1 MSGGGS
7 NVEAVLKAEV
17 AECTRLLNAEG
28 ILGYSGHVSARLPG
42 RGAFLIQGFD
52 DSRATLVPDDLLT
65 VDFAGNVLA
74 GPSGKKPPSELYIH
88 AEILRRRDDV
98 NSVAHFHPETA
109 TLFTLVDEPK
119 LAPVKNAAARWADG
133 IPTHPVPGHID
144 SPARGADL
152 AATLDAHHAA
162 LIRAHGVVV
171 VAESVKSLLADCVH
185 FEENAEAM
193 YRAAALGA
201 VRPLSTDEM
210 ADYTDRF
217 DRARHAEKLWIYY
230 TSRAATAPTSGR

>member
-1 MSGGGS
+1 MSAGS

-42 RGAFLIQGFD
+42 RDAFLIQGFD
-52 DSRATLVPDDLLT
+52 DSRATLAPDDLLT
-65 VDFAGNVLA
+65 VDFSGNVLA
-74 GPSGKKPPSELYIH
+74 GPNGKKPPSELYIH
-88 AEILRRRDDV
+88 AEIMRRRADV
-98 NSVAHFHPETA
+98 NAVAHFHPEIA

-119 LAPVKNAAARWADG
+119 LAPVKNAAARWASG
-133 IPTHPVPGHID
+133 IPIHPVPGHID

-152 AATLDAHHAA
+152 AATLRDRNAA

-171 VAESVKSLLADCVH
+171 VAEAVKPLLADCVH

-201 VRPLSTDEM
+201 VRPLSASEM
-210 ADYTDRF
+210 ADYTERF

-230 TSRAATAPTSGR
+230 TSREPTAPSRR